1 VRPAAE
7 ERVYPAVSA
16 FAQDAAPLQD
26 LRPDAADS
34 YLGGVEHQ
42 DEMVDERRAPLDEL
56 PFQAHQMQQ
65 DASPPVESG
74 EHYLVYWD
82 YLAAASVAAE
92 I

>member
-1 VRPAAE
+1 VAE
-7 ERVYPAVSA
+7 VRVYPAVSA
-16 FAQDAAPLQD
+16 FAQAAAPLQD

-42 DEMVDERRAPLDEL
+42 DEMADGRQAPPDEL
-56 PFQAHQMQQ
+56 PMQARRTQR

-74 EHYLVYWD
+74 EHYLAYWD
-82 YLAAASVAAE
+82 YLVAASVAAE